1 MRLRASTILLFVAML
16 CVCLATLPRPSFA
29 QDAPSTPAT
38 AAPQNGSDPDSQLCT
53 VAGKVV
59 GAATGEPLK
68 KVEVTLAFESQDTP
82 RRPRSG
88 LTDANGAFSLDR
100 VVPGRYYLAV
110 SREGYLA
117 QQYGQT
123 QDNGE
128 DFGAVLSL
136 TAGQKITDLI
146 FRLQKAAVITG
157 RVVDEDGDP
166 IIRASVEVLRRRVVK
181 GSRRFESMGS
191 ETTDDQGDYRIFGL
205 PPGHY
210 FVRVNPSGPKG
221 SFTISTDDDEPPPD
235 PKSAYP
241 ATYFPGTTDS
251 SRASALEVRA
261 GDEIPRID
269 FFLTPQAGTKTY
281 RIRGHVTNAL
291 GGQSEGSITVMAIPR
306 NGEETNPFGR
316 FLAQPDRKTSNF
328 TIEGL
333 APGSY
338 TVAAFNFGGQH
349 SHSATQEIDITNSD
363 VDSVSL
369 VLTHGAEISGRVVFE
384 GPTSSKS
391 ENLTVSLE
399 SRNPDIP
406 FFGSSQ
412 ATVKADG
419 SFVVPEVGD
428 GTYSITVFSNC
439 HQCYLKSAT
448 ASGVDLLAQHLT
460 VSSGSGPS
468 NIELLYSANTG
479 KASGTVAGADGL
491 PVAGAYVTLV
501 LDSDSPEAPSDSKAT
516 TTDQNGRFE
525 IEGVPP
531 GRYRAV
537 AFSKSGTDAADF
549 DDPDFVKPFA
559 DKAESFEVRGAST
572 SHLQLTVITLNAP
585 EDTN

>member
-1 MRLRASTILLFVAML
+1 MRLRASTIVLFVAMG
-16 CVCLATLPRPSFA
+16 CVCLAVLPDPSLA
-29 QDAPSTPAT
+29 QDPPSTPAT
-38 AAPQNGSDPDSQLCT
+38 TSPPNGSDTDSQLCT
-53 VAGKVV
+53 VAGTVV
-59 GAATGEPLK
+59 SVATGEPLK
-68 KVEVTLAFESQDTP
+68 KVEVALSSESQDIHP
-82 RRPRSG
+82 RPRTG
-88 LTDANGAFSLDR
+88 LTDANGAFSLDH

-110 SREGYLA
+110 SREGYLT
-117 QQYGQT
+117 QQYGQK

-146 FRLQKAAVITG
+146 FRLQKTAVITG

-166 IIRASVEVLRRRVVK
+166 IIRASVEVLRRRMVN
-181 GSRRFESMGS
+181 GSRRFEPMGS
-191 ETTDDQGDYRIFGL
+191 ETTDDQGVYRIFGL

-221 SFTISTDDDEPPPD
+221 SFRMSTDDDEQPPD

-241 ATYFPGTTDS
+241 ETYFPGTTDS
-251 SRASALEVRA
+251 SRASVLDVKA

-269 FFLTPQAGTKTY
+269 FFISPQAGTKTY

-291 GGQSEGSITVMAIPR
+291 GDQTEGSITVMAFLR
-306 NGEETNPFGR
+306 NNEESNLFGR
-316 FLAQPDRKTSNF
+316 FLAEPDRKTSNF

-333 APGSY
+333 APGPY
-338 TVAAFNFGGQH
+338 TVAAFSFGGH
-349 SHSATQEIDITNSD
+349 RAHSATQEIDITNSD

-369 VLTHGAEISGRVVFE
+369 VVTHGAEISGRVVFE
-384 GPTSSKS
+384 GQTAGNS
-391 ENLTVSLE
+391 ENLTVALE
-399 SRNPDIP
+399 SRNSVIP
-406 FFGSSQ
+406 YFGSSQ

-428 GTYSITVFSNC
+428 GTYLITVFSTC
-439 HQCYLKSAT
+439 QGCYLKSAT
-448 ASGVDLLAQHLT
+448 ASGIDLLAQHLT
-460 VSSGSGPS
+460 VTSGSGPS
-468 NIELLYSANTG
+468 SIELLYSSNTG

-491 PVAGAYVTLV
+491 PVPGAYVML
-501 LDSDSPEAPSDSKAT
+501 LRDGDSPDAPSDSKAT

-525 IEGVPP
+525 IQGVPP

-537 AFSKSGTDAADF
+537 AFAKGGTDSADF

-559 DKAESFEVRGAST
+559 DKAESFEIRAGST
-572 SHLQLTVITLNAP
+572 TNLQLTAITP
-585 EDTN
+585 SGTGDTN

>member
-1 MRLRASTILLFVAML
+1 MRLRASTIVLFVAVL
-16 CVCLATLPRPSFA
+16 RVCLAVLPDQSFA
-29 QDAPSTPAT
+29 QGTPSPPAT
-38 AAPQNGSDPDSQLCT
+38 TSPQNGSDPDSQLCT
-53 VAGKVV
+53 LAGSVV
-59 GAATGEPLK
+59 SVATGEPLK
-68 KVEVTLAFESQDTP
+68 KVEVTLSSATQDTHD
-82 RRPRSG
+82 RPRTG
-88 LTDANGAFSLDR
+88 LTDASGVFSLDH

-117 QQYGQT
+117 QQYGQK

-146 FRLQKAAVITG
+146 FRLQKTAVITG

-166 IIRASVEVLRRRVVK
+166 IIRASVEVLRRRVVN
-181 GSRRFESMGS
+181 GSRRFEAMGS
-191 ETTDDQGDYRIFGL
+191 ETTDDQGVYRIFGL

-210 FVRVNPSGPKG
+210 FVRVNPSGPNG
-221 SFTISTDDDEPPPD
+221 SFRISTDDDERPPD
-235 PKSAYP
+235 PTSAYP
-241 ATYFPGTTDS
+241 VAYFPGTTDS
-251 SRASALEVRA
+251 SRASVLEVRA

-269 FFLTPQAGTKTY
+269 FFMTPQAGTRTY

-291 GGQSEGSITVMAIPR
+291 GGQTEGSITVIAFPR
-306 NGEETNPFGR
+306 NSEETNSFGR

-338 TVAAFNFGGQH
+338 TVAAFSFGPQR

-369 VLTHGAEISGRVVFE
+369 VVTHGAEISGRVVFE
-384 GPTSSKS
+384 GQAASNS
-391 ENLTVSLE
+391 ENLTVALE
-399 SRNPDIP
+399 SRNPDLP
-406 FFGSSQ
+406 YFGSSQ

-419 SFVVPEVGD
+419 SFAVPEVGD
-428 GTYSITVFSNC
+428 GTYSITVISNC

-448 ASGVDLLAQHLT
+448 ASGVNLLAQHLT
-460 VSSGSGPS
+460 VASGSAPG

-491 PVAGAYVTLV
+491 PVPGAYVML
-501 LDSDSPEAPSDSKAT
+501 LRDGGSPDAPSDSKET
-516 TTDQNGRFE
+516 TTDQNGKFE
-525 IEGVPP
+525 IEGAPP

-537 AFSKSGTDAADF
+537 AFAKSGSDSAAF
-549 DDPDFVKPFA
+549 DDPDFVKPYA
-559 DKAESFEVRGAST
+559 DRAELFEVRAGST
-572 SHLQLTVITLNAP
+572 SNLQLTVITPNDT